1 MAPPHASA
9 AAASGSG
16 AGGASPSAFPPQ
28 PPPTGLHHDEPAAG
42 GVGGSGL
49 AHTLFN
55 LLPFLTGLLKQ
66 VPGAVL
72 GFTACFVL
80 FVAVWGG
87 EVVAH
92 SVYPAMLGNSA
103 CIALMIVFA
112 GQYQSLRESATVRTQ
127 VRENLK
133 RGQEST
139 TVFYRA
145 PKLD

>member
-1 MAPPHASA
+1 MAPQHTPSA
-9 AAASGSG
+9 AATAPGATAS
-16 AGGASPSAFPPQ
+16 AGPPR

-42 GVGGSGL
+42 GLGGGGL

-66 VPGAVL
+66 LPGAVL
-72 GFTACFVL
+72 GFTSCFVL
-80 FVAVWGG
+80 FVAVWGS

-139 TVFYRA
+139 EVFYRA